1 MTQSLT
7 ERLAERL
14 ATQSAEIERLTASEL
29 QQLGERL
36 RRESETALF
45 SMRNGLHEAIGTAT
59 RPLIADL
66 ERLRAFGRWWWPALA
81 LTWLIMAALT
91 GLLLWLWTSPSGWP
105 ATWRGTASGTA
116 GIGMYQ
122 SFSFEG
128 RTYLML
134 PPGTEALTCR
144 QGETTRPCVVL
155 PTGEA
160 PPTPPMV
167 RPLARPDGS

>member
-14 ATQSAEIERLTASEL
+14 ATQSAEIERLTTSEL

-36 RRESETALF
+36 RKESETALF

-81 LTWLIMAALT
+81 LTWLMMAALT
-91 GLLLWLWTSPSGWP
+91 GLLLWLWTSPTGWP
-105 ATWRGTASGTA
+105 GTRSTSE

-155 PTGEA
+155 PMNEGPSA
-160 PPTPPMV
+160 PPMV